1 MEQTVVKQSKPLLMM
16 KALLA
21 VYLATGLML
30 LLLAL
35 LLYKMGLGENQVNL
49 GILIIYIVSCFLGGF
64 YLGKKVGN
72 QRYLWGM
79 ALGIGY
85 AVLLTAVTFL
95 TEHQITA
102 DFKEMAVTYFLC
114 FLGGALGGMLS

>member
-21 VYLATGLML
+21 AYLATGLML

-49 GILIIYIVSCFLGGF
+49 GILIIYIVSCFLEDFILEKRWETRDIFGEW
-64 YLGKKVGN
+64 
-72 QRYLWGM
+72 RWGSDM
-79 ALGIGY
+79 
-85 AVLLTAVTFL
+85 
-95 TEHQITA
+95 Q
-102 DFKEMAVTYFLC
+102 C
-114 FLGGALGGMLS
+114 FSPRSHF

>member
-1 MEQTVVKQSKPLLMM
+1 MM

-21 VYLATGLML
+21 AYLATGLML

-72 QRYLWGM
+72 QRYLW
-79 ALGIGY
+79 
-85 AVLLTAVTFL
+85 
-95 TEHQITA
+95 
-102 DFKEMAVTYFLC
+102 
-114 FLGGALGGMLS
+114 

>member
-1 MEQTVVKQSKPLLMM
+1 
-16 KALLA
+16 
-21 VYLATGLML
+21 
-30 LLLAL
+30 
-35 LLYKMGLGENQVNL
+35 
-49 GILIIYIVSCFLGGF
+49 
-64 YLGKKVGN
+64 
-72 QRYLWGM
+72 M

>member
-1 MEQTVVKQSKPLLMM
+1 MEQTVAKQSKPLLMM

-21 VYLATGLML
+21 AYLATGLML

-64 YLGKKVGN
+64 YLGKKVGT
-72 QRYLWGM
+72 RDTCGEWRWGLAM
-79 ALGIGY
+79 
-85 AVLLTAVTFL
+85 
-95 TEHQITA
+95 Q
-102 DFKEMAVTYFLC
+102 C
-114 FLGGALGGMLS
+114 F

>member
-1 MEQTVVKQSKPLLMM
+1 MEQTVAKQSKPLLMM

-21 VYLATGLML
+21 AYLATGLML

-64 YLGKKVGN
+64 YLGKKSRKPEIPVGN
-72 QRYLWGM
+72 GAGDW
-79 ALGIGY
+79 
-85 AVLLTAVTFL
+85 
-95 TEHQITA
+95 
-102 DFKEMAVTYFLC
+102 LC
-114 FLGGALGGMLS
+114 SASDRSHIFDGASDIR

>member
-1 MEQTVVKQSKPLLMM
+1 MM

-21 VYLATGLML
+21 AYLATGLML

-72 QRYLWGM
+72 QSYLWGM

-95 TEHQITA
+95 TEHQISA